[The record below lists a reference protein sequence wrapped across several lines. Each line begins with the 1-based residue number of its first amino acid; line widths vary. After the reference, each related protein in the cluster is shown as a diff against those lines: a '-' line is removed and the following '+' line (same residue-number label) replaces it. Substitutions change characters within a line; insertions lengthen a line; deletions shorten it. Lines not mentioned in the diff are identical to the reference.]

1 MIFGITKENYKLWT
15 PVDSIAYTKM
25 MQFSLDSWFGV
36 NDIIRES
43 LRQMHP
49 DLAEMV
55 EEIAPFT
62 NEFIDNMV
70 TIVDDD
76 DLKAWG

>member
-1 MIFGITKENYKLWT
+1 
-15 PVDSIAYTKM
+15 
-25 MQFSLDSWFGV
+25 
-36 NDIIRES
+36 
-43 LRQMHP
+43 MHP